1 MTFSL
6 LLYYKT
12 YIHLHL
18 TIIDCGNKP
27 FVSNGKSAGRSLRNM
42 RVEPTPRFGWER
54 KKRRQTST
62 TPQKSFACSHLFRT
76 IKLSFSLQMNSIYSF
91 ILSLMLLFG
100 SSRAF
105 LPLGHSEQRL
115 LNNVLNSQKLSD
127 IDLMA
132 IENVAELCLNAED
145 LLASEC
151 DLEEHEALVNQL
163 TAQKALLEDQL
174 KYLNNLLMRLNGEE
188 LTSQDLSP

>member
-1 MTFSL
+1 
-6 LLYYKT
+6 
-12 YIHLHL
+12 
-18 TIIDCGNKP
+18 
-27 FVSNGKSAGRSLRNM
+27 
-42 RVEPTPRFGWER
+42 
-54 KKRRQTST
+54 
-62 TPQKSFACSHLFRT
+62 
-76 IKLSFSLQMNSIYSF
+76 MNSIYSF
-91 ILSLMLLFG
+91 ILSFMVLFG

-115 LNNVLNSQKLSD
+115 LNNNVLNSQKLSD

>member
-18 TIIDCGNKP
+18 TIIDCDNNP
-27 FVSNGKSAGRSLRNM
+27 FVSNGKSAGNM
-42 RVEPTPRFGWER
+42 RVELHVSGG
-54 KKRRQTST
+54 KGKREDRHQRHHRNL
-62 TPQKSFACSHLFRT
+62 FACSHLFRT
-76 IKLSFSLQMNSIYSF
+76 IKLTFSLQMNSIYSF
-91 ILSLMLLFG
+91 ILSLMVLFG

-115 LNNVLNSQKLSD
+115 LTNVLNSQKLSD